1 VGSVSSKPRPS
12 LRWAETELTGVPVL
26 STKIVRRRWSVV
38 GVVAKMAEMVSP
50 GLIIMG
56 LMGLVAE
63 MSRVLLVGLP
73 M

>member
-1 VGSVSSKPRPS
+1 M
-12 LRWAETELTGVPVL
+12 L